1 MQTMNQT
8 GDRQARPAA
17 LAEPSRRWPR
27 RPPTGLAGAFFWLAV
42 AFGLLL
48 LLRMV
53 LHHNGQMSG
62 LLGLAQLLSGLALF
76 LLAVLLG
83 WRLVHRHLLWSLRNK
98 LILTYLLIGLAPVL
112 MLLTFVAISAY
123 IAAGQ
128 FSIHLADTRMRQQLD
143 ELGVESSSRASRLA
157 RVMRDR
163 AVQPSGQ
170 PEQGPRGLALP
181 GGAPGGPVR
190 RRPRPAVPGAG
201 GGAAPGGARSG
212 FTARTAA
219 RNSLERAAQVA
230 SDAAAAA
237 QTAAQLAA
245 QLTATQTA
253 NQTATLDEAAPD
265 PLLTR
270 LHRHSSVYL
279 NGVPY
284 YATLSFAALSAA
296 SGPQSNP
303 VVPQPTPSAQPTSSV
318 QPTRA
323 AQASTTIPHLG
334 SAEQP
339 TAAAQP
345 GNVPPNAPGQTAG
358 PRGLP
363 PWAEDLHGN
372 QFRGLVLDGHEL
384 FLVAIDQRRIE
395 GSGLLS
401 VVTSM
406 PVDSSLMDVVAEGLG
421 RVQLTGMNT
430 GRQRTTPRAAAPS
443 ATSSSGRRSLDND
456 IQHATVYGGEQ
467 PQANSFF
474 DVEVPFLSTLDIR
487 DWQTSDPDNVPI
499 AVHSRP
505 SVLYSRLFGSSLGGI
520 VTRAIRTGLIVL
532 CIVFALIE
540 SLALWMALRLSRAI
554 TTSVEELYA
563 ATQRVDR
570 GDLVHRIAAAPAGKR
585 DQLGELARSFNRM
598 TGSLERLLVE
608 QHEKERMQNELNIA
622 HEVQTNLFP
631 HRVGDLPALQLHGIC
646 RPARTVSGDYYD
658 FLLFRHPDNPDGTR
672 GAESGVGIA
681 LGDISGKGIS
691 AALLMATLHS
701 AVRAYRL
708 AGEDLVY
715 SESAIAALTASRED
729 LAGDSGKLF
738 ESPGRILSLLNRHL
752 YRSTQPEKYATLF
765 LAHYDA
771 ATAQLTYSN
780 PGHLPPIG
788 LSRDGTARRLER
800 GGTVV
805 GLMDGMRYEEGRIQM
820 LPGDIFVAYSDG
832 ITEPENESGEFG
844 EERLLEIVARF
855 RDQPLAVISDQVLLA
870 LDAWIG
876 GKEQPDDITLVL
888 ARQA

>member
-1 MQTMNQT
+1 MQTMNQS
-8 GDRQARPAA
+8 GHRQAQSASS
-17 LAEPSRRWPR
+17 AEPSRRWPR
-27 RPPTGLAGAFFWLAV
+27 IPPSGLAGAFFWLALV
-42 AFGLLL
+42 CGLLWML
-48 LLRMV
+48 
-53 LHHNGQMSG
+53 Q
-62 LLGLAQLLSGLALF
+62 LAHVGGRLIGPMQFLVVLALF
-76 LLAVLLG
+76 VLAVPLA
-83 WRLVHRHLLWSLRNK
+83 WRLIHRHLLWSVRNK
-98 LILTYLLIGLAPVL
+98 LILTYLLIGLAPVV

-128 FSIHLADTRMRQQLD
+128 FSIHLADMHMRQQLD

-157 RVMRDR
+157 RILRDR
-163 AVQPSGQ
+163 AEQPPGR
-170 PEQGPRGLALP
+170 PVQGPL
-181 GGAPGGPVR
+181 GGPPPR
-190 RRPRPAVPGAG
+190 RPPRPAAQGPG
-201 GGAAPGGARSG
+201 GGAARGGARPASS
-212 FTARTAA
+212 ARTAA
-219 RNSLERAAQVA
+219 QNPLERAVRVA
-230 SDAAAAA
+230 SNAAVAA

-245 QLTATQTA
+245 QLAATQAA
-253 NQTATLDEAAPD
+253 NQTTTPEEAAPD
-265 PLLTR
+265 PLLAR

-296 SGPQSNP
+296 SAT
-303 VVPQPTPSAQPTSSV
+303 VAQPAQAAQPTEPVS
-318 QPTRA
+318 
-323 AQASTTIPHLG
+323 
-334 SAEQP
+334 
-339 TAAAQP
+339 QP
-345 GNVPPNAPGQTAG
+345 GNEPLLGTMQQPNAVPSNASGQIAA
-358 PRGLP
+358 PYGLP
-363 PWAEDLHGN
+363 PWAANLHGN
-372 QFRGLVLDGHEL
+372 QFRGLVLDGHTL

-406 PVDSSLMDVVAEGLG
+406 PVDSALIDVVAEGLG
-421 RVQLTGMNT
+421 RVQLTAMNT
-430 GRQRTTPRAAAPS
+430 GRRRTHPRSESSAA
-443 ATSSSGRRSLDND
+443 SGNGSRSSLDQE
-456 IQHATVYGGEQ
+456 IQRATVYGGEQ
-467 PQANSFF
+467 PSPINLF

-487 DWQTSDPDNVPI
+487 DWKTSEPDNVPI
-499 AVHSRP
+499 VVHSRP
-505 SVLYSRLFGSSLGGI
+505 SVLYGRLFGSSLGGI
-520 VTRAIRTGLIVL
+520 VTRAIRIGLIAL

-540 SLALWMALRLSRAI
+540 ALALWAALGLSRAI
-554 TTSVEELYA
+554 TASVEELYA

-570 GDLVHRIAAAPAGKR
+570 GDLVHRIAAAPVGKR

-608 QHEKERMQNELNIA
+608 QHEKERMQSELNIA
-622 HEVQTNLFP
+622 HEVQANLFP
-631 HRVGDLPALQLHGIC
+631 HRVGDLPTLQLHGAC

-658 FLLFRHPDNPDGTR
+658 FLIFRHPDNPDGSR

-715 SESAIAALTASRED
+715 SESAIAALTTSRED

-780 PGHLPPIG
+780 AGHLPPFV
-788 LSRDGTARRLER
+788 LSRDGRVRRLER

-820 LPGDIFVAYSDG
+820 QPGDILVAYSDG
-832 ITEPENESGEFG
+832 ITEPENELGEFG
-844 EERLLEIVARF
+844 EQRLMEIVARF
-855 RDQPLAVISDQVLLA
+855 RDQPLEAISAQVLLA
-870 LDAWIG
+870 IDAWIG

-888 ARQA
+888 ARQIEPSPL